1 MMKDK
6 PLSGIRVLDFTRI
19 FAGPFC
25 TMLLGDLGA
34 DVAKLELPDGDPV
47 RHQGPP
53 FFEGQGMSF
62 YAANRNKRS
71 IVVDT
76 KTAEGRAMALRLCRK
91 ADIIVENFRPGVM
104 DRLGFGYE
112 ELSREQPRL
121 IYAAMSGMGADG
133 PSADKG
139 AFDLTIQAEGGYMS
153 ITGEPDGRPVKLG
166 TSAFDLVCGQ
176 YTMGAIMTALFERER
191 KGKGQKIETSL
202 LEAEVTFLMDAAMEY
217 LMTGNNR
224 EKCGSEHAAL
234 VPYRA
239 FQVADGWVVIAA
251 GHQNLFETFLEV
263 IERMDLLDDAR
274 FATLDGRVQNR
285 GALHEVLDA
294 ELIGHSLADLIAK
307 LDAAGVPSTP
317 INNMEQVFNHPQVLH
332 RGMKQTVTHP
342 TYGSIPSI
350 GPAVKYTGFDIAA
363 DWTAPPLVGEHTEEV
378 LRDWLDL
385 NEDELAGFVPARET
399 T

>member
-1 MMKDK
+1 MEDK

-47 RHQGPP
+47 RNQGPP
-53 FFEGQGMSF
+53 FYEGQGMSF
-62 YAANRNKRS
+62 YAVNRNKRS
-71 IVVDT
+71 IVLDT
-76 KTAEGRAMALRLCRK
+76 KTAEGRAMALRLCGK

-112 ELSREQPRL
+112 ELSRHQPRL

-133 PSADKG
+133 PSANKG

-153 ITGEPDGRPVKLG
+153 ITGEPGGRPVKLG

-176 YTMGAIMTALFERER
+176 YAMGAIMTALFERER
-191 KGKGQKIETSL
+191 KGRGQKIETSL

-224 EKCGSEHAAL
+224 QKYGSEHAAL

-239 FQVADGWVVIAA
+239 FQVADGWIVIAA
-251 GHQNLFETFLEV
+251 GYQNLFEPFLGV
-263 IERMDLLDDAR
+263 IGRTDLLEDAR
-274 FATLDGRVQNR
+274 FATLDDRVKNR
-285 GALHEVLDA
+285 DALHEVLDA
-294 ELIGHSLADLIAK
+294 ELIGHNGAELLEK
-307 LDAAGVPSTP
+307 LDAAGVPCTP
-317 INNMEQVFNHPQVLH
+317 INNMEQVFSHPQVLH
-332 RGMKQTVTHP
+332 RGMKRTVEHP
-342 TYGSIPSI
+342 TYGTVPTI

-363 DWTAPPLVGEHTEEV
+363 DWTAPPLTGEHTRDV
-378 LRDWLDL
+378 LRDWLDISD
-385 NEDELAGFVPARET
+385 DELDGFGGAKT
-399 T
+399 